1 MSFAHYLLQVNLYL
15 IVFFGFYKL
24 LLDKETYFTLNRI
37 YLVSAGVLSLC
48 IPFIRL
54 EWLTEQKAAQQ
65 VYTSVNWEAVL
76 AQATIV
82 TERNTGFNWGN
93 AFVYIYCAGILFFL
107 GRLVFNLLAVKKLIT
122 INKAGSAFSFLG
134 KKVIDQQLPQMDV
147 IDIHEEAHIKQWH
160 TVDILFFE
168 IIGII
173 TWLNP
178 VIYLYKN
185 TIKNIHEFLAD
196 ELAAEFQGDKAE
208 YAMLLLSK
216 SFGISPNA
224 LTNGF
229 LGKSLIKKRIFML
242 HKERSKKI
250 AIVKYGI
257 FIPLFAI
264 LIVFSS
270 ATVRKN
276 EKLLSITDQIP
287 MEKPIEMVENMVTAP
302 EKPIITPTISVDG
315 KTDANWKGFYQFL
328 SRNIKYPN
336 AASSDEV
343 QGNTQIKFKLKG
355 GRVTDITS
363 NIELGAG
370 CDEEVMKAILS
381 YKGFKT
387 VADGKYALTVSFKI
401 PESSEEFKNKSLP
414 KSDGYVNLNK
424 INIISYLR
432 KTTETET
439 SAIKSE
445 NTDKVYDFVSIEKQ
459 PEFPGGI
466 SKFYRYLSSSIKYPK
481 LAQENNVQG
490 KVFLSFVVEKDGSLT
505 DIQITRGLGSG
516 TDEEAIRVLK
526 ESPKWHPGIQN
537 GLAVR
542 VKYNINVNFTINDPT
557 KETKTGSISN
567 DRIRLK
573 EGTNLD
579 ALVILD
585 GVKLSDNS
593 QLNAINP
600 NNIESIEVLKD
611 QAAMNLYGPK
621 AKGGVILVTSKG
633 AKSNAFRPLDSK
645 ELSIDKTI
653 NFFDP
658 KKKL

>member
-122 INKAGSAFSFLG
+122 INKAGSAFSFFG

-302 EKPIITPTISVDG
+302 EKPVITPTISVDG

-401 PESSEEFKNKSLP
+401 PESSEEFKNKLLP

-424 INIISYLR
+424 INIISYLP

-611 QAAMNLYGPK
+611 QTAMNLYGPK

-653 NFFDP
+653 NFFELNR
-658 KKKL
+658 KF